1 MALEVKNP
9 LASAGDS
16 RDVDLFPGWEDPLE
30 EGGNPLQYSCLENP
44 TDRGV
49 WRVPSVGL
57 QKSYMTEATLA
68 CSTFLFGTKCTVLLH
83 YFEGAE
89 LSIRGE

>member
-1 MALEVKNP
+1 MWICSL
-9 LASAGDS
+9 G
-16 RDVDLFPGWEDPLE
+16 GEDPLE